1 MKKYI
6 VLIAVLPL
14 LAILMSCNEGGAK
27 ADLRKMVDNINREC
41 PIHYDYITCQSAAI
55 QGEEVVMNYIV
66 DGSMLSLQLMKE
78 KPDLAKKYGG
88 SSLFNVYD
96 ELGSLLV
103 EAGYGF
109 TANYQGS
116 LSGDIV
122 TLRFTNDEIKEIKA
136 HPISNEELLDWE
148 IQASNSTLPRK
159 LDAVTTLLSMSR
171 DGNVVSYNYE
181 IDESQLDM
189 SVLINGQ
196 EQLKQTLAEQ
206 VATLNSNTSSAQ
218 AFMRLL
224 RRGNMELHY
233 VYKGNSSGKTARIQ
247 FTNAELRDMANDYAE
262 E

>member
-66 DGSMLSLQLMKE
+66 DESMLSLQLMKE

-103 EAGYGF
+103 GAGYGF

-122 TLRFTNDEIKEIKA
+122 TLR
-136 HPISNEELLDWE
+136 
-148 IQASNSTLPRK
+148 
-159 LDAVTTLLSMSR
+159 
-171 DGNVVSYNYE
+171 
-181 IDESQLDM
+181 
-189 SVLINGQ
+189 
-196 EQLKQTLAEQ
+196 
-206 VATLNSNTSSAQ
+206 
-218 AFMRLL
+218 L
-224 RRGNMELHY
+224 RRVWKKRNRSMRGLRSIRGRTNRQRREMRAVML
-233 VYKGNSSGKTARIQ
+233 GRNLRARAAMTVVALCQLVAVPHGFQ
-247 FTNAELRDMANDYAE
+247 F
-262 E
+262 